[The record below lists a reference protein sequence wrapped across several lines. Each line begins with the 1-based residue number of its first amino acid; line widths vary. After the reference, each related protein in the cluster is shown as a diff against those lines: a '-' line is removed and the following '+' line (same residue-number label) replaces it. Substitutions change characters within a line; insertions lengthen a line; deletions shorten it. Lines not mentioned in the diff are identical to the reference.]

1 MVAQASR
8 GELLLT
14 MVPSQS
20 AGRCALLRV
29 RRPLRGLRLD
39 LRKAHHPADWTRL
52 WDQFASPLS
61 ALCSFG
67 HRQWDIFQIG
77 SSFEMLKVLIA
88 GGGIG
93 GLSAALACV
102 RAGAEVALFERHTE
116 FSEFGAGI
124 QLSPNVVKLLYGWG
138 LQESLTE
145 VAAFPDRL
153 QVRSASSG
161 AELGMLRLGEV
172 MAQRYGAP
180 YLTIHRADLHKL
192 LLIAL
197 QRRGGAALRLSSPV
211 ISFSETSS
219 DVAVLLAQDQI
230 ERGDLLVGAD
240 GGWSGVRQQLLADGT
255 PQATGHLAYRALI
268 SQARLPVHLRSSQ
281 VTAWLGPLMHVV
293 QYPVRGGEWLNVVA
307 IVHGQ
312 VQGDMSHWD
321 HSGNAAEL
329 QQRLQSCC
337 KQLRDLVQAV
347 PEWRLWALSIRPPMR
362 SGREQAGGRVALLGD
377 AAHPMVP
384 YLAQGAGMAIED
396 AHVLARVLEGG
407 GPEAQAR
414 VPALL
419 RHYAQQRWQ
428 RNARVQAT
436 AIRNGRIFHARGL
449 MAFGRNAAMKIRGEG
464 LLDQPWLY
472 RGV

>member
-1 MVAQASR
+1 
-8 GELLLT
+8 
-14 MVPSQS
+14 
-20 AGRCALLRV
+20 
-29 RRPLRGLRLD
+29 
-39 LRKAHHPADWTRL
+39 
-52 WDQFASPLS
+52 
-61 ALCSFG
+61 
-67 HRQWDIFQIG
+67 
-77 SSFEMLKVLIA
+77 MLKVLIA

-93 GLSAALACV
+93 GLSAALACG
-102 RAGAEVALFERHTE
+102 RAGASVALFERSAE

-124 QLSPNVVKLLYGWG
+124 QLSPNVVKILYGWG
-138 LQESLTE
+138 LQQALAE

-161 AELGMLRLGEV
+161 AELGMLRLGEAMV
-172 MAQRYGAP
+172 ERYGSP
-180 YLTIHRADLHKL
+180 YLTIHRADLHQL
-192 LLIAL
+192 LLAAL
-197 QRRGGAALRLSSPV
+197 QQQGGVSLQLNSTVLS
-211 ISFSETSS
+211 FEETDR
-219 DVAVLLAQDQI
+219 DVVLKLAHDQTGC
-230 ERGDLLVGAD
+230 GDLLVGAD
-240 GGWSGVRQQLLADGT
+240 GGWSGIRQQLLADGP
-255 PQATGHLAYRALI
+255 PQPTGHLAYRALI

-329 QQRLQSCC
+329 QQRLQACC
-337 KQLRDLVQAV
+337 KPLRDLVQAV
-347 PEWRLWALSIRPPMR
+347 PDWRLWALSIRPPMR

-396 AHVLARVLEGG
+396 AAVLARVLEGA
-407 GPEAQAR
+407 GPDAHAR
-414 VPALL
+414 VPGLL
-419 RHYAQQRWQ
+419 RQYAQQRWQ

-436 AIRNGRIFHARGL
+436 AIRNGKIFHASGL

-464 LLDQPWLY
+464 LMDQPWLY
-472 RGV
+472 QGT